1 MRLRRQRKNPVMN
14 APLSPRE
21 AISAMAA
28 TAAAPITIGKL
39 GPFAVGFDG
48 TLHPNDPEN
57 APRFG
62 FRWRGRRIAARI
74 LAGWQVEF
82 DVIAGHVPFTAECS
96 ASRPRVL
103 SAVAALRD
111 GLPAGWRL
119 RLTPDH
125 AVHVETVADLG
136 GPATAT
142 KLVSAATGFVLALA
156 PCLELLEDEGARA
169 A

>member
-1 MRLRRQRKNPVMN
+1 MN

-21 AISAMAA
+21 AIAAMAA
-28 TAAAPITIGKL
+28 TAGAPVTIGKL
-39 GPFAVGFDG
+39 GPFAVSLDG
-48 TLHPNDPEN
+48 TLHPNDPEV

-62 FRWRGRRIAARI
+62 FRWRGRRIVARM

-82 DVIAGHVPFTAECS
+82 DVVAAHVPFTAESS
-96 ASRPRVL
+96 AARPRVL

-111 GLPAGWRL
+111 TLPAGWRL
-119 RLTPDH
+119 RLSPDH
-125 AVHVETVADLG
+125 AVHVETVASLG

-156 PCLELLEDEGARA
+156 PCLDLLEDEGARA
-169 A
+169 S